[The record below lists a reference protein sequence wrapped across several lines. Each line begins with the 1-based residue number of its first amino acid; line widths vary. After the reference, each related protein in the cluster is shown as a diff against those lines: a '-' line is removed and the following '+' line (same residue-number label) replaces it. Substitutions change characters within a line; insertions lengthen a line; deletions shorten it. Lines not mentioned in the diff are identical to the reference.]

1 VTPPRLAPI
10 LGLREGLAM
19 LVGIVIGVG
28 ILRTPG
34 LIAGYLASP
43 WLILAAWAFGGVM
56 VALSSFVYA
65 ELATQLP
72 RAGGKYVYARAA
84 FGDTTGFMVGSA
96 ELLGIRAFTA
106 SAKIVVIGGY
116 LASLI
121 GGAPKLLGA
130 LVIFGYLVLH
140 LRGLPTTARVQNW
153 ASLLKVSFLVAI
165 IGLAA
170 WHGEGASWSAPLMP
184 TGQALTLL
192 GVALAFQAVWYT
204 YSGWEDVVKMTEELR
219 EPGKVMPIVL
229 LGGAALIAFIYL
241 ALNASFLHVL
251 TPSQMTGSDFV
262 ARDALAATLG
272 GAAGTVLTVGGLL
285 LLLGSI
291 NVNFISMPRI
301 AFGLARDGLAPEAF
315 LKLDEKGTPRAG
327 VYLAIG
333 IVLLLSTTGTV
344 EWLIRFMSFV
354 LLVTDGIVI
363 LALFR
368 LRRSAPEAPRPFRVP
383 LYPWLPIL
391 VAIMYAGILTL
402 IAVTQPA
409 LAAGGTAVLLAFFAL
424 GAWRAHGAIPR

>member
-1 VTPPRLAPI
+1 VSAPRLAPI

-34 LIAGYLASP
+34 LIAGYLPSP
-43 WLILAAWAFGGVM
+43 WLILAAWAFGGLM

-65 ELATQLP
+65 ELATLLP

-84 FGDTTGFMVGSA
+84 FGDTTGFMVGTA

-116 LASLI
+116 LASLL
-121 GGAPKLLGA
+121 GGPPKLLGA
-130 LVIFGYLVLH
+130 IVVFGYLALH

-153 ASLLKVSFLVAI
+153 ASLLKVTFLVAV

-170 WHGEGASWSAPLMP
+170 WFGRGESWTAPVMPSA
-184 TGQALTLL
+184 GSLTLL

-219 EPGKVMPIVL
+219 DPGRMMPIVL
-229 LGGAALIAFIYL
+229 LGGAAVIALIYL
-241 ALNASFLHVL
+241 GLNASFLHVL
-251 TPSQMTGSDFV
+251 TPAQMAGSDFV
-262 ARDALAATLG
+262 ARDALASTLG
-272 GAAGTVLTVGGLL
+272 DAAGTVLTVGGLL

-301 AFGLARDGLAPEAF
+301 AFGLARDGLAPKSF
-315 LKLDEKGTPRAG
+315 LALDDKGTPRAG

-368 LRRSAPEAPRPFRVP
+368 LRRTMSDLPRPFRIP
-383 LYPWLPIL
+383 FYPALPIL
-391 VAIMYAGILTL
+391 VAVMYGGILTL
-402 IAVTQPA
+402 IAVSQPA
-409 LAAGGTAVLLAFFAL
+409 LAAGGTAVLLTFYAL
-424 GAWRAHGAIPR
+424 GAWRARGATPA

>member
-1 VTPPRLAPI
+1 M
-10 LGLREGLAM
+10 AM
-19 LVGIVIGVG
+19 FIGIVIGVG

-34 LIAGYLASP
+34 LIAGYLPSP
-43 WLILAAWAFGGVM
+43 WLILAAWALGGVM
-56 VALSSFVYA
+56 VALASFVYA

-96 ELLGIRAFTA
+96 ELLGVRAFTA
-106 SAKIVVIGGY
+106 SAKVVVIGGY
-116 LASLI
+116 LSSLI
-121 GGAPKLLGA
+121 GGAPKVLGA
-130 LVIFGYLVLH
+130 IVVLGYLLLH

-153 ASLLKVSFLVAI
+153 ASLLKVTFLVVV

-170 WHGEGASWSAPLMP
+170 WFGRGVSWEAPLMP
-184 TGQALTLL
+184 TTGTITLL
-192 GVALAFQAVWYT
+192 AVALAFQSVWYT

-219 EPGKVMPIVL
+219 DPGRMMPIVL
-229 LGGAALIAFIYL
+229 LGGAATIAFLYL

-251 TPSQMTGSDFV
+251 TPAEMAGSDFA
-262 ARDALAATLG
+262 ARDALRSVIG
-272 GAAGTVLTVGGLL
+272 EGAGTLLTVGALL
-285 LLLGSI
+285 LLLGSL

-301 AFGLARDGLAPEAF
+301 AFGLARDGLAPAPF
-315 LKLDEKGTPRAG
+315 LKLDETGTPRAG
-327 VYLAIG
+327 VYLAVG

-368 LRRSAPEAPRPFRVP
+368 LRKTAPDAPRPFRVP
-383 LYPWLPIL
+383 WYPWLPL
-391 VAIMYAGILTL
+391 VVAAMYAGIITM
-402 IAVTQPA
+402 IAVSQWQ
-409 LAAGGTAVLLAFFAL
+409 LAAGGSAVLLTFFIVGAFR
-424 GAWRAHGAIPR
+424 GKREVTP

>member
-1 VTPPRLAPI
+1 MTVPRLKPI

-34 LIAGYLASP
+34 LIAGYLPSP

-84 FGDTTGFMVGSA
+84 FGDTAGFMVGSA

-121 GGAPKLLGA
+121 GGAPKLLGGIVV
-130 LVIFGYLVLH
+130 LGYLLLH

-153 ASLLKVSFLVAI
+153 ASLLKVTFLAVV

-170 WHGEGASWSAPLMP
+170 WFGRGASWEAPVLP
-184 TGQALTLL
+184 SSGTLTLL
-192 GVALAFQAVWYT
+192 AVALAFQAVWYT

-219 EPGKVMPIVL
+219 DPGKMMPVVL
-229 LGGAALIAFIYL
+229 LGGAALIALLYL
-241 ALNASFLHVL
+241 GLNASFLHVL
-251 TPSQMTGSDFV
+251 TPAEMAGSDFV
-262 ARDALAATLG
+262 ARDALAQVLG
-272 GAAGTVLTVGGLL
+272 DAAGTVLTIGGLL

-301 AFGLARDGLAPEAF
+301 AFGLARDGLAPRAF
-315 LKLDEKGTPRAG
+315 LKLDATGTPRAG
-327 VYLAIG
+327 LYLAIG
-333 IVLLLSTTGTV
+333 IVFLLSTTGTV

-354 LLVTDGIVI
+354 LLVTDGISI

-368 LRRSAPEAPRPFRVP
+368 LRRTAPDAPRPFRVP
-383 LYPWLPIL
+383 WYPWLPMV
-391 VAIMYAGILTL
+391 VAMLYAGILTL
-402 IAVTQPA
+402 IAVSQPE
-409 LAAGGTAVLLAFFAL
+409 LAGGGVAVLATFYAI
-424 GAWRAHGAIPR
+424 GAWRGRTA

>member
-1 VTPPRLAPI
+1 
-10 LGLREGLAM
+10 M

-34 LIAGYLASP
+34 LIAGYLPSP
-43 WLILAAWAFGGVM
+43 WLILVAWAFGGVM
-56 VALSSFVYA
+56 VALSSLVYA

-84 FGDTTGFMVGSA
+84 FGDTAGFMVGSA

-116 LASLI
+116 LASLV

-130 LVIFGYLVLH
+130 IVVFGYLALH

-153 ASLLKVSFLVAI
+153 ASLLKVTFLVVI

-170 WHGEGASWSAPLMP
+170 WHGEGASWHAPLMP
-184 TGQALTLL
+184 SAGSLTML
-192 GVALAFQAVWYT
+192 GVALAFQAVWYA

-219 EPGKVMPIVL
+219 DPGKMMPVVL
-229 LGGAALIAFIYL
+229 LGGAALIALIYI
-241 ALNASFLHVL
+241 ALNASFLQVL
-251 TPSQMTGSDFV
+251 TPAEMTGSDFV
-262 ARDALAATLG
+262 ARDALASTLG
-272 GAAGTVLTVGGLL
+272 DAAGTVLTVGGLL

-301 AFGLARDGLAPEAF
+301 AFGLARDGLAPAAF

-327 VYLAIG
+327 LFLAIG

-368 LRRSAPEAPRPFRVP
+368 LRRCAPEAPRPFRVP

-391 VAIMYAGILTL
+391 VAMLYAGILTL
-402 IAVTQPA
+402 IAVSQPM
-409 LAAGGTAVLLAFFAL
+409 LAIGGTAVLVTFFGL
-424 GAWRAHGAIPR
+424 GTWRTRAVVNGRPGSTIQ

>member
-1 VTPPRLAPI
+1 
-10 LGLREGLAM
+10 M

-34 LIAGYLASP
+34 LIAGYLPSP
-43 WLILAAWAFGGVM
+43 WLILAAWAFGGLM
-56 VALSSFVYA
+56 VALSSYVYA

-84 FGDTTGFMVGSA
+84 FGDTAGFMVGSA

-130 LVIFGYLVLH
+130 IVVGGYLLLH

-153 ASLLKVSFLVAI
+153 ASLLKVTFLAVV

-170 WHGEGASWSAPLMP
+170 WFGRGTSWEAPLLP
-184 TGQALTLL
+184 EPGTVTLL
-192 GVALAFQAVWYT
+192 AVVLSFQAIWYT

-219 EPGKVMPIVL
+219 DPGRMMPIVL
-229 LGGAALIAFIYL
+229 LGGAAVIAFLYL
-241 ALNASFLHVL
+241 ALNAGFLHVL
-251 TPSQMTGSDFV
+251 TPAEMAGSDFV
-262 ARDALAATLG
+262 ARDALARVLG
-272 GAAGTVLTVGGLL
+272 DAAGTVLTIGGLL

-301 AFGLARDGLAPEAF
+301 AFGLARDGLAPGAF
-315 LKLDEKGTPRAG
+315 LNLDATGTPRAG
-327 VYLAIG
+327 LFLAIG
-333 IVLLLSTTGTV
+333 MVLVLSTTGTV

-368 LRRSAPEAPRPFRVP
+368 LRRIAPEAHRPFRVP
-383 LYPWLPIL
+383 WYPWLPII
-391 VAIMYAGILTL
+391 VAVMYAGILTL
-402 IAVTQPA
+402 IAVSQPA
-409 LAAGGTAVLLAFFAL
+409 LAGGGMAVLLTFFLL
-424 GAWRAHGAIPR
+424 GWWRGRKLPA

>member
-1 VTPPRLAPI
+1 MTLPRLKPI
-10 LGLREGLAM
+10 LGLREGIAM

-34 LIAGYLASP
+34 LIAGYLPSP
-43 WLILAAWAFGGVM
+43 WLILAAWAFGGLM
-56 VALSSFVYA
+56 VALSSLVYA

-84 FGDTTGFMVGSA
+84 FGDTAGFMVGSA
-96 ELLGIRAFTA
+96 ELLGVRAFTA
-106 SAKIVVIGGY
+106 SAKVVVIGGY

-121 GGAPKLLGA
+121 GGPPKILGA
-130 LVIFGYLVLH
+130 IVVLGYLMLH

-153 ASLLKVSFLVAI
+153 ASLLKVTFLAVV
-165 IGLAA
+165 IGLTA
-170 WHGEGASWSAPLMP
+170 WFGRGVSWEAPVLP
-184 TGQALTLL
+184 GPGTVTILA
-192 GVALAFQAVWYT
+192 VVLAFQSVWYT

-219 EPGKVMPIVL
+219 DPGRMMPIVL
-229 LGGAALIAFIYL
+229 LGGAAMIAFIYL
-241 ALNASFLHVL
+241 ALNAGFLHVL
-251 TPSQMTGSDFV
+251 TPAQMAGSDFV
-262 ARDALAATLG
+262 ARDALRSVIGERAATL
-272 GAAGTVLTVGGLL
+272 LTVGGLL

-301 AFGLARDGLAPEAF
+301 AFGLARDGLAPGAF
-315 LKLDEKGTPRAG
+315 LKLDATGTPRAG

-333 IVLLLSTTGTV
+333 IVLLLSATGTV

-368 LRRSAPEAPRPFRVP
+368 LRRTAPDAPRPFRVP
-383 LYPWLPIL
+383 WYPWLPIL
-391 VAIMYAGILTL
+391 VAMMYAGILTM
-402 IAVTQPA
+402 IAVSQPL
-409 LAAGGTAVLLAFFAL
+409 LAAGGAGVLLAFYGL
-424 GAWRAHGAIPR
+424 GAWRGRREVTP